1 MIKGLNH
8 AGIVVNDLEESIH
21 FYSNVVGL
29 PVDRMIERSGEPIS
43 SVVGYED
50 VHIKA
55 ALLDLGDGHFLELIQ
70 YFNPVAVERPTEER
84 AVLGG
89 SHLAFTVDNIE
100 ETLIYLN
107 KNGARILN
115 VPVEVVPGRFVCYMR
130 DPDNNWIEL
139 IEDSTLG

>member
-8 AGIVVNDLEESIH
+8 AGIVVDDLDASVH
-21 FYSNVVGL
+21 FYSDVVGL
-29 PVDRMIERSGEPIS
+29 PVLRMIERSGAPIS

-55 ALLDLGDGHFLELIQ
+55 VLLDLGDGHSLELIQ
-70 YFNPVAVERPTEER
+70 YFNPVAAERPTQER

-89 SHLAFTVDNIE
+89 FHLAFTVDNIKD
-100 ETLIYLN
+100 TLSYLDD
-107 KNGARILN
+107 NGAKILN
-115 VPVEVVPGRFVCYMR
+115 SPVEVSQGRFVCYMR

-139 IEDSTLG
+139 IEDSNAI